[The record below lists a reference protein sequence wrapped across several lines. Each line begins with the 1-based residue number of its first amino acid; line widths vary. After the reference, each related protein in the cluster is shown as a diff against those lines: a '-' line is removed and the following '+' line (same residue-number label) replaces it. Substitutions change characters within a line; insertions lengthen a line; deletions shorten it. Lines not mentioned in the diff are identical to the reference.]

1 MKKIYLFA
9 ATALFSLA
17 ASAQNGTLGHAVVL
31 GTKAT
36 PFAKTTSGE
45 RLACPDTAGIGLI
58 SFSGGSPEFLPEYA
72 PTGQSLIFGYQ
83 GGGYIY
89 GNNVQPLLKTCA
101 QGYVNLNG
109 AQLHV
114 TDLMVVFVAKERDLA
129 GSLTSKVTFKLYDVV
144 ANRSCNVNAGAVNT
158 TTLNF
163 NGPAATVKAS
173 ADLLFADIDTTTAIG
188 YNIIN
193 IPSQPVFNGDFAIAM
208 ETAGLAAGD
217 TVGLLCDDVNSAAD
231 LDYAWH
237 FVGGTINKWCVTDNI
252 FSNPSGTGSVD
263 NEIAIFPII
272 CAGPGTGIS
281 EFVNGMK
288 MNAYPNPANEK
299 TVIEYTL
306 EKNSSTVSLL
316 VFDQSGR
323 KVMEN
328 KYNDQTAGTY
338 KVNIESIHLAAG
350 VYFYQLRSNSGIVSS
365 KFTVAK

>member
-9 ATALFSLA
+9 AAALFGFA
-17 ASAQNGTLGHAVVL
+17 ASAQNAPLGHAVVK

-36 PFAKTTSGE
+36 PFNKATTGE
-45 RLACPDTAGIGLI
+45 RLACPDTAGAGLI

-72 PTGQSLIFGYQ
+72 PTGQSLIFGYS
-83 GGGYIY
+83 GGGYVY
-89 GNNVQPLLKTCA
+89 GNNVSTFLKTCA
-101 QGYVNLNG
+101 QGYSNLNS

-144 ANRSCNVNAGAVNT
+144 ANRSCNENGAVNT

-173 ADLLFADIDTTTAIG
+173 ADLLFTDIDTGDVNG

-193 IPSQPVFNGDFAIAM
+193 IPSEPTFNGDFAIAM

-217 TVGLLCDDVNSAAD
+217 TVGLLCDDVNSAAN

-237 FVGGTINKWCVTDNI
+237 YVSGGYNKWMVTDNV
-252 FSNPSGTGSVD
+252 FSTTGTGDVD
-263 NEIAIFPII
+263 NDIAIFPII
-272 CAGPGTGIS
+272 CSGPGTGIN

-316 VFDQSGR
+316 IFDQSGR

-338 KVNIESIHLAAG
+338 KVNIESVHLAAG
-350 VYFYQLRSNSGIVSS
+350 VYFYQLRSNGGIVTS

>member
-1 MKKIYLFA
+1 
-9 ATALFSLA
+9 
-17 ASAQNGTLGHAVVL
+17 
-31 GTKAT
+31 
-36 PFAKTTSGE
+36 
-45 RLACPDTAGIGLI
+45 
-58 SFSGGSPEFLPEYA
+58 
-72 PTGQSLIFGYQ
+72 
-83 GGGYIY
+83 
-89 GNNVQPLLKTCA
+89 
-101 QGYVNLNG
+101 
-109 AQLHV
+109 
-114 TDLMVVFVAKERDLA
+114 MVVFVAKERDLT
-129 GSLTSKVTFKLYDVV
+129 GSATSKVTFKLYDVV
-144 ANRSCNVNAGAVNT
+144 ANRSCNEIGGATNT

-163 NGPAATVKAS
+163 NGPATTVKAT
-173 ADLLFADIDTTTAIG
+173 ADLLFNDIDTTTAIG

-193 IPSQPVFNGDFAIAM
+193 LPSQPVFNGDFAIAM

-217 TVGLLCDDVNSAAD
+217 TVGLLCDDVNSAAN

-237 FVGGTINKWCVTDNI
+237 FVGAPINRWCVTDNI
-252 FSNPSGTGSVD
+252 FSAAGTGDVD
-263 NEIAIFPII
+263 NDIAIFPII
-272 CAGPGTGIS
+272 CAGPGTGIN

-316 VFDQSGR
+316 IFDQSGR

-350 VYFYQLRSNSGIVSS
+350 VYFYQLRTNSGIVSS